1 MDKIGNAVW
10 RIYHSLYAGG
20 PDIRAAPAPSSFT
33 RPSFTRRNGVGLA
46 RTLAIALVTVAATDV
61 PLYGV
66 EVIITGILVR
76 AILELVSWLKRGRR
90 PGTE

>member
-1 MDKIGNAVW
+1 
-10 RIYHSLYAGG
+10 
-20 PDIRAAPAPSSFT
+20 
-33 RPSFTRRNGVGLA
+33 
-46 RTLAIALVTVAATDV
+46 LVTVAATDV